1 MVAAVE
7 LARSGSPE
15 EMVTSLGWLA
25 LDHDQ
30 AGHLLVQANS
40 VVRKLLL
47 DGDTDRARAAA
58 AMVPGDTGYNFQLIL
73 SNLCFRRWRF
83 RASDERMERSR
94 RRRTA
99 RRSSKRTP
107 RPSNPPHSHG
117 GFQRLVRP
125 LPQRPTC
132 ETSAG
137 RGGKLHREGG
147 ARAEGEGLPG
157 GDGEVARWPGC
168 SKSTS

>member
-15 EMVTSLGWLA
+15 EMVASLGWLA

-30 AGHLLVQANS
+30 AGHLLVQANC

-73 SNLCFRRWRF
+73 SNFLL
-83 RASDERMERSR
+83 
-94 RRRTA
+94 
-99 RRSSKRTP
+99 SK
-107 RPSNPPHSHG
+107 
-117 GFQRLVRP
+117 
-125 LPQRPTC
+125 
-132 ETSAG
+132 
-137 RGGKLHREGG
+137 
-147 ARAEGEGLPG
+147 
-157 GDGEVARWPGC
+157 VAF
-168 SKSTS
+168 